1 MHCAQMRCVITA
13 EVSSAGYKYLA
24 SKMKERE
31 DPDHE
36 QSAQDAFLLQL
47 DAMEG
52 QLGKHSGPYM
62 IG

>member
-1 MHCAQMRCVITA
+1 MRCVITA

-24 SKMKERE
+24 SKMKEHE

-36 QSAQDAFLLQL
+36 QSAHDAFQLQL
-47 DAMEG
+47 DAMEN
-52 QLGKHSGPYM
+52 QLGKHSGPFM